1 MMKHRNRLHVPANGA
16 ECAHRILA
24 IIIADIEEHEAAYRA
39 VKTAPDSMSAVLV
52 ERESLASR
60 RALLRLGAEI
70 ANALARG
77 AQS

>member
-1 MMKHRNRLHVPANGA
+1 MKHRTPRLHIPPSGT

-39 VKTAPDSMSAVLV
+39 VKTAPMHAVLA
-52 ERESLASR
+52 ERESLAAR

-70 ANALARG
+70 ANALAMG